1 MTPNLPTHR
10 GTHRVFVYG
19 TLLTNH
25 GNWSWAL
32 APQVGRPATTEEQY
46 MMQRGPGFP
55 YVGETAAGVDGCT
68 VGYRQIRGEVFEVDD
83 DTLERLDRLEGV
95 PTHYERIM
103 VWVLDDDGQRQVAWL
118 YVSARLL
125 DESTPSVATDDEDRY
140 SWQVEVA
147 A

>member
-1 MTPNLPTHR
+1 MTPHLPTHR

-19 TLLTNH
+19 TLLTGH

-32 APQVGRPATTEEQY
+32 APRQGRPATTEARY
-46 MMQRGPGFP
+46 MMTHGPGFP
-55 YVGETAAGVDGCT
+55 YVGDTAAGIDGDASA
-68 VGYRQIRGEVFEVDD
+68 YRQIRGEVFEVDD
-83 DTLERLDRLEGV
+83 ETLDRLDRLEGV

-103 VWVLDDDGQRQVAWL
+103 VWTVDDDGERRVAWL

-125 DESTPSVATDDEDRY
+125 DGSTRPVTTDAEGRY
-140 SWQVEVA
+140 NWRSEVA